1 MKIPMVERCTFLPIY
16 LYMKKDTRNNEVHF
30 SPRSITVAVCKDK
43 KNNWEAKIDT
53 IIFAND
59 GLGHKSPE

>member
-1 MKIPMVERCTFLPIY
+1 MTPIY
-16 LYMKKDTRNNEVHF
+16 KVCSLPVVCHYEDTNNNEVHF
-30 SPRSITVAVCKDK
+30 SPRSITIAVCKDN

-53 IIFAND
+53 IIIAND